1 MPSNCLGLPVERIND
16 LLNWSFFAAIAFA
29 FLDWASTWK
38 GWKIRLYI
46 AKPATLLFLI
56 IWTYQVTQWQEGM
69 LWFGIALVFSL
80 IGDIA
85 LMLNPRYFMLGLASF
100 LLAHVSFLL
109 GFNQHPT
116 PLTIGTLLLAVLV
129 GISAARVFRILRPG
143 IMKVP
148 RGKRF
153 LTAVAAYGL
162 TLTLMVLSALVT
174 FFRADWSLLS
184 ASLCA
189 VGAVLFYISDSL
201 LGYDRFVTKV
211 KHGQSYVHLTYHLGQ
226 IGLVTGAMLHFLK

>member
-1 MPSNCLGLPVERIND
+1 
-16 LLNWSFFAAIAFA
+16 LLTWSFFAAIAFA

-56 IWTYQVTQWQEGM
+56 IWTYQVTQWQAGM

-80 IGDIA
+80 FGDIA

-100 LLAHVSFLL
+100 LFAHLSFLL
-109 GFNQHPT
+109 GFNQLPP
-116 PLTIGTLLLAVLV
+116 PLTIGTFLMAVLV
-129 GISAARVFRILRPG
+129 GISAARVLRTLKPG
-143 IMKVP
+143 LMKVP

-153 LTAVAAYGL
+153 LTAVVAYGL

-174 FFRADWSLLS
+174 FFREEWSTLS
-184 ASLCA
+184 AILCA
-189 VGAVLFYISDSL
+189 VGAVLFYVSDSL
-201 LGYDRFVTKV
+201 LGYDRFVVKV

-226 IGLVTGAMLHFLK
+226 IGLITGAMLHFLK